1 MHPRLSPE
9 HAQELLAVLSKRE
22 HVGELKK
29 LQARIER
36 RPNATRLAC
45 RERTLER
52 LLAMTKP
59 GSLRDLLLRELEL
72 RRAAKRFA
80 KDFLANDP
88 SGVVP
93 NIPARK

>member
-9 HAQELLAVLSKRE
+9 HAQELLALLAKRE
-22 HVGELKK
+22 HVGELRK
-29 LQARIER
+29 LQTRLAR

-59 GSLRDLLLRELEL
+59 GSLRDVLLHELKLRH
-72 RRAAKRFA
+72 AAKTFA
-80 KDFLANDP
+80 KTLLADDP

-93 NIPARK
+93 SRK